1 MPLACKTLT
10 ISAQRCASRWLLL
23 LHPHHILES
32 GALSLFLF
40 RILFTIIWIFYC
52 AFICVLCLLCL
63 LFCII
68 CLKFLWCFG
77 HSYSHPLFS
86 LWLLFEL
93 LHEISQPTHFPSST
107 GRCGSREEFFMTGL
121 VEFSGLSGGSP
132 DGQQP
137 SCVALTFLG
146 CRLRLLSSP
155 QFTDGCI

>member
-1 MPLACKTLT
+1 MGHFLY
-10 ISAQRCASRWLLL
+10 IYFGYYLLL
-23 LHPHHILES
+23 F
-32 GALSLFLF
+32 GYCTVLSSVSYVC
-40 RILFTIIWIFYC
+40 IVFY
-52 AFICVLCLLCL
+52 FVS
-63 LFCII
+63 FVSNS
-68 CLKFLWCFG
+68 FDVSG

-121 VEFSGLSGGSP
+121 VEFSGLSSGSP
-132 DGQQP
+132 HGQQP
-137 SCVALTFLG
+137 SCVVLTFLG